1 MRSLIAEFERFDL
14 NRLEKYTKLIS
25 TKNKD
30 GKFFPPYIP
39 LIGKN
44 YQKFKILIYG
54 TAQNMGIDHDVATRY
69 SNHFDKLVERLY
81 YSENFDQKYPDYNL
95 SYEEVDIG
103 PYNQGVLPSLAG
115 IFIYTVCH
123 EALTSFD
130 NIQDHIAVSNYYKFS
145 LHGKK
150 DINPVQ
156 RSIQRSKQ
164 FDDLIDANDYWKLND
179 GLVLREI
186 DRLRPNCVLAFHG
199 RHEPVLRTLKTEKN
213 FELYIINDPAWI
225 LRGAWG
231 YLKPQGIWGSKTS
244 EIQDEKLLKIIG
256 AYLEKLK
263 GRYQTKKDAV
273 KVYLLKYY
281 LDWRNQCRE

>member
-1 MRSLIAEFERFDL
+1 MRNLINEFENFDL
-14 NRLEKYTKLIS
+14 SRLKKYTRLIS
-25 TKNKD
+25 TKNTD
-30 GKFFPPYIP
+30 GKLFPPYIP

-54 TAQNMGIDHDVATRY
+54 TAQNMGIDRDFATRY

-103 PYNQGVLPSLAG
+103 PYNQGVLPALAG

-123 EALTSFD
+123 ESLTSFD

-150 DINPVQ
+150 DINPVEK
-156 RSIQRSKQ
+156 SIQRSKK
-164 FDDLIDANDYWKLND
+164 FDHSIDANDYWKLND
-179 GLVLREI
+179 ELVLCE
-186 DRLRPNCVLAFHG
+186 LNALKPKYVLAFHG
-199 RHEPVLRTLKTEKN
+199 RHEPILKNLETEKGVN
-213 FELYIINDPAWI
+213 LYIINDPAWI
-225 LRGAWG
+225 LKGGGRGRC
-231 YLKPQGIWGSKTS
+231 LKAQGSWGSKTS
-244 EIQDEKLLKIIG
+244 EIQDEKLLTIIG
-256 AYLEKLK
+256 TYLEKLK
-263 GRYQTKKDAV
+263 NHYQAKKDAV

-281 LDWRNQCRE
+281 LDWRNQL

>member
-1 MRSLIAEFERFDL
+1 MRRLIAEFERFDL
-14 NRLEKYTKLIS
+14 SRLEKYTKLIS

-81 YSENFDQKYPDYNL
+81 YSKKFDQKYPDYNL

-103 PYNQGVLPSLAG
+103 PYNQGVLPALAG

-179 GLVLREI
+179 GLVLREL
-186 DRLRPNCVLAFHG
+186 DVLKPDYVLAFHG
-199 RHEPVLRTLKTEKN
+199 RHERVLKDVAREKDFKLK
-213 FELYIINDPAWI
+213 IINDPAWI

-231 YLKPQGIWGSKTS
+231 YLKPQGSWGSKTS
-244 EIQDEKLLKIIG
+244 EIQDKELLSLIKS
-256 AYLEKLK
+256 YLKNL
-263 GRYQTKKDAV
+263 GNHYQGKKEAV
-273 KVYLLKYY
+273 KIYLLEYY
-281 LDWRNQCRE
+281 LDWRKPM